1 MRTED
6 ETTGRPAAPP
16 QFCAT
21 SDERDEVC
29 DPRDWPA
36 LGRGD
41 LGGKPEVSK
50 PSGCA
55 ETRDS
60 HVSGSMEVGTNARDL
75 DKQEAS

>member
-6 ETTGRPAAPP
+6 ETTGDPAAPP
-16 QFCAT
+16 HVCAT
-21 SDERDEVC
+21 SDERDDVC

-36 LGRGD
+36 LGWGD

-55 ETRDS
+55 KTRAS
-60 HVSGSMEVGTNARDL
+60 RASTSMDLGTNARDL